1 MKIAVTADVHLVPGD
16 DGHPER
22 LSALREILER
32 LPGLGVDHLI
42 IAGDLFDRAPQGY
55 GEFDAL
61 CEQHPAVSIDVIPG
75 NHDPNLADGHLVAN
89 NVTVHT
95 QPQLVER
102 DGRQVL
108 FAPYIKGAKM
118 GEVISDFGEELEK
131 GRWILVGH
139 GNYGGGLT
147 TPDPREPGVYMPLS
161 DRDITHSQP
170 ALVLLGHI
178 HLPTDQPPVHYPG
191 SPCGLDVSETG
202 IRRFLVVDTEDAT
215 PTPHAIHSDVIFFS
229 PNTSW
234 CFPAAA
240 NPTVFEKRSPVA
252 STPGR
257 STRTSASGFGFRI
270 EAEGYCENRER
281 IRDVLTEGFSDF
293 TCHDGAPR
301 VEKLSVNDNPNLVK
315 LANRLRN
322 RIDEIDWKWGDGEPR
337 REDVLLAALAIVYQA
352 ELPS

>member
-215 PTPHAIHSDVIFFS
+215 PTPHAIHSDVIFFREH
-229 PNTSW
+229 
-234 CFPAAA
+234 F
-240 NPTVFEKRSPVA
+240 VVL
-252 STPGR
+252 PGGGESDR
-257 STRTSASGFGFRI
+257 LREEISRRIDAWSLDQDIRQRVRVRI

-301 VEKLSVNDNPNLVK
+301 VDKLSVNDNPNLVK

>member
-22 LSALREILER
+22 MAALRNILER
-32 LPGLGVDHLI
+32 LPGLGVEQLI

-131 GRWILVGH
+131 EHWILVGH

-215 PTPHAIHSDVIFFS
+215 PTPHAIHSDVIFFREH
-229 PNTSW
+229 
-234 CFPAAA
+234 F
-240 NPTVFEKRSPVA
+240 VVL
-252 STPGR
+252 PGGGESDR
-257 STRTSASGFGFRI
+257 LREEISRRIDAWSLDQDIRQRVRVRI

-301 VEKLSVNDNPNLVK
+301 VDKLSVNDNPNLVK